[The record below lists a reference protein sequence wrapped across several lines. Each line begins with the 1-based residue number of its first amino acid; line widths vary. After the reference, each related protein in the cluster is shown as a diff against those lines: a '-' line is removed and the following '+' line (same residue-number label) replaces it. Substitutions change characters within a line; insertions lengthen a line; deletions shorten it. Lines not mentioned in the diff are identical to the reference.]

1 MVSDNPL
8 HKQFSGQRPARPTN
22 DRLTD

>member
-1 MVSDNPL
+1 MSDNPL

-22 DRLTD
+22 DRL

>member
-22 DRLTD
+22 DRL